1 MQQFPM
7 PFYLFF
13 KPMNYLN
20 SSAFVSFF
28 LLFFLMYEL
37 KVKNQKVKGQKQK
50 ILERIGVC
58 KQENL
63 ELETLA

>member
-1 MQQFPM
+1 
-7 PFYLFF
+7 
-13 KPMNYLN
+13 MNYLN